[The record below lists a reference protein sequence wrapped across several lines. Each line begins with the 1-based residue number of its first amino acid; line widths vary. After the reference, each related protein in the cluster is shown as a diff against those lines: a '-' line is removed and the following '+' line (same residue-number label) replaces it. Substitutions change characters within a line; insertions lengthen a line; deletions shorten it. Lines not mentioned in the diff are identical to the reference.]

1 MCVTCCLATQLPDAM
16 YSISTHTHTHTHA
29 HTHTHIHTCNP
40 DITSQERM
48 GEGSGGGFITRCM
61 LEPVLR
67 ILRYRLLLT
76 GKCTHYYANVCVC
89 GKSCHRMCTL
99 STTTQVWVGGR
110 VGVGECTLF
119 YQRYNFISIVNLILK
134 LFCTRPDSLPEFT

>member
-1 MCVTCCLATQLPDAM
+1 
-16 YSISTHTHTHTHA
+16 
-29 HTHTHIHTCNP
+29 
-40 DITSQERM
+40 M

-89 GKSCHRMCTL
+89 GKCIATTGVSCVCVCGGGGGYVCVTQLL
-99 STTTQVWVGGR
+99 SYL
-110 VGVGECTLF
+110 CFL
-119 YQRYNFISIVNLILK
+119 
-134 LFCTRPDSLPEFT
+134 LP